1 MATRIQRATPYVW
14 CGVIALVGVAV
25 GIVAAPHMHHGFDG
39 FTVAVVAMAGL
50 AVAAACLV
58 AVEPAWILTGGL
70 LLSVFSGNWGNLGVP
85 VPLDRVAIVGGL
97 LAVAVAAWRQ
107 RDEVRVEIRTVHW
120 LMLLL
125 ILYAVASA
133 AWSNT
138 LTSHAPLFALLDRL
152 GVVPFL
158 LFLAAPVAFRTQHQ
172 RRILAVGLLVL
183 GAYLGLITLFEAV
196 HLNSL
201 VVPKYILNPNLGLHA
216 GRGRGPFLEAGANGL
231 AMFECA
237 VAAFLVASWWRDR
250 RVRIAAGI
258 VMVLCA
264 AGVLFTLT
272 RQTWVAAGAGAAAA
286 MVSDRRLRP
295 WLPITGIAAAVVVV
309 LSLSVIP
316 GLSQNV
322 SKRASDQTPVW
333 DRLNSDAAALRMVEA
348 RPAIGFGWGRF
359 GTDSRTY
366 YRLAAT
372 YPLTS
377 VGTAHNMTL
386 SNASELGL
394 GGVALW
400 LTIIVVAI
408 VVPACRRAS
417 PELEPWRIGLIA
429 VAVAWFI
436 QSNFTPL
443 DYAFDNYVVWLW
455 AGIVAIGSG
464 TRESTAVPAPSQATT
479 PPELRITRVPAAAGT
494 R

>member
-1 MATRIQRATPYVW
+1 MATLTQRATPYLW
-14 CGVIALVGVAV
+14 CGVIALVGAAV
-25 GIVAAPHMHHGFDG
+25 GVVAGPHVHHGLDA
-39 FTVAVVAMAGL
+39 FTVAVL
-50 AVAAACLV
+50 AVAALAIAAVCIV

-70 LLSVFSGNWGNLGVP
+70 LLSVFSGNWSHLGIP
-85 VPLDRVAIVGGL
+85 VPLDRVAIFGGL
-97 LAVAVAAWRQ
+97 IAVAVDAWRR
-107 RDEVRVEIRTVHW
+107 RDEVRVQIRPVHW

-125 ILYAVASA
+125 VLYAVASA

-152 GVVPFL
+152 GLVPFL
-158 LFLAAPVAFRTQHQ
+158 LFLVAPVAFRTRHQ
-172 RRILAVGLLVL
+172 RRVLAVGLLIL

-196 HLNSL
+196 HLKSL
-201 VVPKYILNPNLGLHA
+201 VLPKYILDPNLGLHA

-258 VMVLCA
+258 VMALCA
-264 AGVLFTLT
+264 AGILFTLT
-272 RQTWVAAGAGAAAA
+272 RQTWVAAGAGAVAA
-286 MVSDRRLRP
+286 MISDRRLRP
-295 WLPITGIAAAVVVV
+295 WLPAAALAAAVVVV
-309 LSLSVIP
+309 LSLGVIP

-322 SKRASDQTPVW
+322 SERTSDQTPVW

-348 RPAIGFGWGRF
+348 QPAIGFGWGRF
-359 GTDSRTY
+359 GAESKPY

-394 GGVALW
+394 SGAALW
-400 LTIIVVAI
+400 LLIIVLAI
-408 VVPACRRAS
+408 VIPACRRAS
-417 PELEPWRIGLIA
+417 PEIEPWRIGLIA

-464 TRESTAVPAPSQATT
+464 EREAISAPRIARSTTVSAGRRISEPA
-479 PPELRITRVPAAAGT
+479 LRG
-494 R
+494 

>member
-1 MATRIQRATPYVW
+1 MATRTQRATPYLW
-14 CGVIALVGVAV
+14 CGVIALVGAGV
-25 GIVAAPHMHHGFDG
+25 GIVAGPHVHHGLDT
-39 FTVAVVAMAGL
+39 FTVAVLVAAGL
-50 AVAAACLV
+50 AVAAACVV
-58 AVEPAWILTGGL
+58 AVDPAWILTGGL
-70 LLSVFSGNWGNLGVP
+70 LLSVFSGNWGNVGVP
-85 VPLDRVAIVGGL
+85 LPLDRFAIFGGL
-97 LAVAVAAWRQ
+97 VAVAVDAWRR
-107 RDEVRVEIRTVHW
+107 RDEVRIHVRTVHW
-120 LMLLL
+120 LMLAL
-125 ILYAVASA
+125 ILYAVVSA

-152 GVVPFL
+152 GLVPFL
-158 LFLAAPVAFRTQHQ
+158 LFLVAPVAFRTRHQ
-172 RRILAVGLLVL
+172 RRILAVGLLIL
-183 GAYLGLITLFEAV
+183 GAYLGLVTLFEAV

-237 VAAFLVASWWRDR
+237 IAAFLVASWWRDR

-258 VMVLCA
+258 VMALCA
-264 AGVLFTLT
+264 AGILFTLT
-272 RQTWVAAGAGAAAA
+272 RQTWIAAGAGAAAA

-295 WLPITGIAAAVVVV
+295 WLPAAAIAAAVVV
-309 LSLSVIP
+309 LASLTAIP
-316 GLSQNV
+316 GLQQNV
-322 SKRASDQTPVW
+322 SRRASDQTPVW
-333 DRLNSDAAALRMVEA
+333 DRLNSDAAALRMVEDQ
-348 RPAIGFGWGRF
+348 PAIGFGWGRF
-359 GTDSRTY
+359 GADSRPY

-394 GGVALW
+394 SGAALW
-400 LTIIVVAI
+400 LTIIVLAI
-408 VVPACRRAS
+408 VIPACRRAS
-417 PELEPWRIGLIA
+417 PEIEPWRIGLIA

-455 AGIVAIGSG
+455 AGIVAIGSN
-464 TRESTAVPAPSQATT
+464 RRAPRVSA
-479 PPELRITRVPAAAGT
+479 PPETAASKPRMMRRPTAIGAPQ
-494 R
+494 